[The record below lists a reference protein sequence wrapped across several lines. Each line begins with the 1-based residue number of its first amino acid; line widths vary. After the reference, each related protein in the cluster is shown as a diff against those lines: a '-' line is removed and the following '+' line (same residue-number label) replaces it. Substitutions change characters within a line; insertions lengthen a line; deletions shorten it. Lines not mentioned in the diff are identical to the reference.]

1 MQAGRLD
8 RVRPIAEASLAAQLL
23 CELRVQHQHVASTV
37 LSYGTHV
44 KHMCTPPP
52 KKKKLSED
60 RLTKLAKARARASEV
75 AKEKRERKTM
85 PSDDPIVVV
94 EQDDSDEDQFEG
106 PPGVLFVRRKRA
118 KKPEPVPAAPSISP
132 EMQLLYASMFGSRSF

>member
-1 MQAGRLD
+1 ME
-8 RVRPIAEASLAAQLL
+8 PIESIESITTEETPETTPEAT
-23 CELRVQHQHVASTV
+23 STPEV
-37 LSYGTHV
+37 PPPGAP
-44 KHMCTPPP
+44 PPP

-60 RLTKLAKARARASEV
+60 RLAKLSRARERASQV
-75 AKEKRERKTM
+75 AKEKRERKAR

-94 EQDDSDEDQFEG
+94 EQDESDEDQFEG

-118 KKPEPVPAAPSISP
+118 KKLEPPVAPTISP

>member
-1 MQAGRLD
+1 MDELESIPSD
-8 RVRPIAEASLAAQLL
+8 VPIDNPETTPEPPTPEA
-23 CELRVQHQHVASTV
+23 
-37 LSYGTHV
+37 
-44 KHMCTPPP
+44 PPP
-52 KKKKLSED
+52 KKKLSED

-94 EQDDSDEDQFEG
+94 EQDESDEDQFEG

>member
-1 MQAGRLD
+1 MDELESIQPDG
-8 RVRPIAEASLAAQLL
+8 PIDSPEISEAPTTPEPPPPPEA
-23 CELRVQHQHVASTV
+23 
-37 LSYGTHV
+37 
-44 KHMCTPPP
+44 PPP

-75 AKEKRERKTM
+75 AKEKRELKMR

-94 EQDDSDEDQFEG
+94 EQDESDEDQFEG
-106 PPGVLFVRRKRA
+106 PPGILFVRRKRA
-118 KKPEPVPAAPSISP
+118 KKPEPLATTTISP

>member
-1 MQAGRLD
+1 MDPIESIQPD
-8 RVRPIAEASLAAQLL
+8 EPIATEEISEATITPEPPTPEPEA
-23 CELRVQHQHVASTV
+23 
-37 LSYGTHV
+37 
-44 KHMCTPPP
+44 PPP

-60 RLTKLAKARARASEV
+60 RLAKLSRARERASQV
-75 AKEKRERKTM
+75 AKEKRERKAR

-94 EQDDSDEDQFEG
+94 EQDESDEDQFEG

-118 KKPEPVPAAPSISP
+118 KKLEPPPTISP

>member
-1 MQAGRLD
+1 MAPIESMQPMQ
-8 RVRPIAEASLAAQLL
+8 PIANEEPEVTPLTPEPTPEPEA
-23 CELRVQHQHVASTV
+23 
-37 LSYGTHV
+37 
-44 KHMCTPPP
+44 PPP

-60 RLTKLAKARARASEV
+60 RLAKLSRARERASQV
-75 AKEKRERKTM
+75 AKEKRERKAR

-94 EQDDSDEDQFEG
+94 EQDESDEDVFEA

-118 KKPEPVPAAPSISP
+118 KKPEPPPATPSISP

>member
-1 MQAGRLD
+1 MDELESIPSDG
-8 RVRPIAEASLAAQLL
+8 PIDNPETTSEPQTPEAP
-23 CELRVQHQHVASTV
+23 
-37 LSYGTHV
+37 
-44 KHMCTPPP
+44 PPP

-75 AKEKRERKTM
+75 AKEKRERKTR
-85 PSDDPIVVV
+85 PLDDPIVVV
-94 EQDDSDEDQFEG
+94 EQDESDEDVFEA

-118 KKPEPVPAAPSISP
+118 KKPEPPPATPSISP